1 MVQATAA
8 EWALIWL
15 VGLRRRLRPSDS
27 AGARLVFF
35 QHDEVVGHC
44 PQDAAD
50 DARTAVLDAAEE
62 ARHLLFGATP
72 VRFPLDVAVV
82 TSYADA

>member
-1 MVQATAA
+1 MQATAA

-15 VGLRRRLRPSDS
+15 VGLRRRLGPTEA

-35 QHDEVVGHC
+35 VHDEVVVHC
-44 PQDAAD
+44 PEPMAD
-50 DARTAVLDAAEE
+50 EVRTAVLAAADE
-62 ARHLLFGATP
+62 ARRLLFGETP

-82 TSYADA
+82 RSYADA